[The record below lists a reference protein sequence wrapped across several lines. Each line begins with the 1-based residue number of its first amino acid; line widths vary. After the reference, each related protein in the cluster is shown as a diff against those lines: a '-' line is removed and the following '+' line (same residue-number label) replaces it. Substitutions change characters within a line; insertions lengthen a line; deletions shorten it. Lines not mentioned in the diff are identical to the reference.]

1 MALPQ
6 RAEAGAEIVSG
17 WPARVAGRSLA
28 WLQNSFTRSESAP
41 LRTKMHQDACSNC
54 SFNDNCHPC
63 RRPLSESSDVRSWRN
78 CDRQRDAGSVRFQ
91 AAVSLTLNDR
101 HWRPILLKKSDR
113 LGWDHVRGGGADLFR
128 LKRAP
133 AAASGSAWPSCG
145 GFGRWRRGGTR
156 LWLRLGLAGAGGRAS
171 GCA

>member
-1 MALPQ
+1 MIKSSLQEIIAKEHGLALPP

-63 RRPLSESSDVRSWRN
+63 RRPLSEFFSDVRSWRN

-91 AAVSLTLNDR
+91 AAVNLIPMTEM
-101 HWRPILLKKSDR
+101 
-113 LGWDHVRGGGADLFR
+113 GGY
-128 LKRAP
+128 
-133 AAASGSAWPSCG
+133 C
-145 GFGRWRRGGTR
+145 
-156 LWLRLGLAGAGGRAS
+156 
-171 GCA
+171 